1 MFVMRY
7 FAAFTVLFTIFFSP
21 AISRAADIT
30 KPNVVLIF
38 IDDMGYGDIEPFGS
52 TKVRTPNLNTFAKEG
67 RKFHSFYATPVCSM
81 SRAALMT
88 GCYNQRISIPGV
100 LFPQSKIGI
109 NSSETTVAEVMKSA
123 GYATACI
130 GKWHLGHLPEFLP
143 TKHGFDHYFGLP
155 YSNDMNAKRPG
166 NPPLPLIRGEKTI
179 ETEPDQSLLTK
190 RYTEEAIEFMKQN
203 KSKPFFLYLP
213 HTMIHGPMAAS
224 EAFKG
229 KSASGLLG
237 DVIEEIDWSV
247 GQVMKTIKELG
258 LDDKTLVIFTSDNG
272 PATGSA
278 GPFRGKKG
286 SNFEGG
292 VREPC
297 IMRWPGKIPAG
308 TQCSQI
314 AGNIDVLPTLAS
326 LVGAKLDPK
335 QIIDGRDIS
344 TLMMDDKAGPVRD
357 VHLYCTANLANPVQA
372 IRMGEWKLFLPSSDE
387 GGNAKKKKEKGNAA
401 EANMLFNLEK
411 DPGETTNVFDKNP
424 EIVEKLRK
432 EARNRISEI
441 LANRRPAGGAVGSK

>member
-1 MFVMRY
+1 
-7 FAAFTVLFTIFFSP
+7 
-21 AISRAADIT
+21 
-30 KPNVVLIF
+30 
-38 IDDMGYGDIEPFGS
+38 
-52 TKVRTPNLNTFAKEG
+52 
-67 RKFHSFYATPVCSM
+67 
-81 SRAALMT
+81 
-88 GCYNQRISIPGV
+88 
-100 LFPQSKIGI
+100 
-109 NSSETTVAEVMKSA
+109 MKSA
-123 GYATACI
+123 GYTTACI

-143 TKHGFDHYFGLP
+143 TKHGFDYYFGLP
-155 YSNDMNAKRPG
+155 YSNDMYSKRPG

-190 RYTEEAIEFMKQN
+190 RYTEEAIGFIKQN
-203 KSKPFFLYLP
+203 KEKPFFVYLP
-213 HTMIHGPMAAS
+213 HTMIHEPLAAS

-258 LDDKTLVIFTSDNG
+258 LDEKTLVIFTSDNG
-272 PATGSA
+272 PDMGSA
-278 GPFRGKKG
+278 GPFKGKKG

-326 LVGAKLDPK
+326 IAGAKLDPK
-335 QIIDGRDIS
+335 KIIDGRDIS

-372 IRMGEWKLFLPSSDE
+372 IRMGEWKLFLPDSDE
-387 GGNAKKKKEKGNAA
+387 GGAAKKKKGNAPQG
-401 EANMLFNLEK
+401 NMLFNLEK

-432 EARNRISEI
+432 EARTRISEI
-441 LANRRPAGGAVGSK
+441 LANRRPVGVAASSK

>member
-1 MFVMRY
+1 
-7 FAAFTVLFTIFFSP
+7 
-21 AISRAADIT
+21 
-30 KPNVVLIF
+30 
-38 IDDMGYGDIEPFGS
+38 
-52 TKVRTPNLNTFAKEG
+52 
-67 RKFHSFYATPVCSM
+67 
-81 SRAALMT
+81 
-88 GCYNQRISIPGV
+88 
-100 LFPQSKIGI
+100 
-109 NSSETTVAEVMKSA
+109 
-123 GYATACI
+123 
-130 GKWHLGHLPEFLP
+130 
-143 TKHGFDHYFGLP
+143 
-155 YSNDMNAKRPG
+155 
-166 NPPLPLIRGEKTI
+166 
-179 ETEPDQSLLTK
+179 
-190 RYTEEAIEFMKQN
+190 
-203 KSKPFFLYLP
+203 
-213 HTMIHGPMAAS
+213 MIHGPMAAS

-258 LDDKTLVIFTSDNG
+258 LDEKTLVIFTSDNG

-326 LVGAKLDPK
+326 IAGAKLDPK

-357 VHLYCTANLANPVQA
+357 VHLYCTASLMRPVQA
-372 IRMGEWKLFLPSSDE
+372 IRMGEWKLFLPDSDE
-387 GGNAKKKKEKGNAA
+387 AGNAKKKKEKGNPA

-432 EARNRISEI
+432 EARTRISEI
-441 LANRRPAGGAVGSK
+441 LANRRPAGGAASSK